1 MLCKIQDIESNHS
14 AGWAYLYLKNN
25 EGEELEFRSI
35 SYINSDFP
43 FDFTEKLGRSL
54 LDSYEH
60 ELPIGFSY
68 EIDCEG
74 FTEVFVLTENTVY
87 KIIDAEK
94 PVTESI
100 LVDSDG
106 LFAFR
111 LFFFYYKNFS
121 EWTDFWDEDVEAE
134 KLSAITDVY
143 TKVKNLYK
151 GLV

>member
-1 MLCKIQDIESNHS
+1 MLCKIQEIESNHN

-43 FDFTEKLGRSL
+43 FDFTEKLGRSI

-94 PVTESI
+94 LVTESI
-100 LVDSDG
+100 WVDADG

-121 EWTDFWDEDVEAE
+121 EWTDFWDEDIEAE
-134 KLSAITDVY
+134 KLSVITDVY

-151 GLV
+151 SLV